1 MPLEEAADIDELER
15 QLYARI
21 QIATNWIEFI
31 QSTMD
36 LIEQLMQAIE
46 SASLFAKRESHT
58 MADLIVAL
66 RNGKDEI
73 QQTSQLAEDVKAS
86 LVEIRARSDVDETAK
101 RITTLSSK
109 IDTSLTKAGRHADGF
124 QEAIGEVRDDFV
136 TFASRIRRQTAV
148 AAMLLTVIL
157 VWIAVAQL
165 SLATHGWK
173 ALRLRPPGGEDVPVT
188 D

>member
-1 MPLEEAADIDELER
+1 
-15 QLYARI
+15 
-21 QIATNWIEFI
+21 
-31 QSTMD
+31 
-36 LIEQLMQAIE
+36 
-46 SASLFAKRESHT
+46 

-101 RITTLSSK
+101 RITTLSSE
-109 IDTSLTKAGRHADGF
+109 IDTSLTKAGLHAEGF
-124 QEAIGEVRDDFV
+124 QEAIAEARADF
-136 TFASRIRRQTAV
+136 TALTTRIRRQTAV
-148 AAMLLTVIL
+148 AAMLLNVIL

-165 SLATHGWK
+165 TLAVYGWR
-173 ALRLRPPGGEDVPVT
+173 ALRLRPPGGKDVPVA